1 MPGKGEW
8 MERLKK
14 RGHDECGRL
23 GAREGFV
30 SEAVVARF
38 GISEGE
44 EGAAHRVG
52 TVEEMEEGGR
62 DGKEF
67 GWRRR

>member
-1 MPGKGEW
+1 

-30 SEAVVARF
+30 RRRRWRVSGQVKVRRTAV
-38 GISEGE
+38 
-44 EGAAHRVG
+44 
-52 TVEEMEEGGR
+52 EMEEGGR
-62 DGKEF
+62 F